1 VGAQAG
7 KLTEAQR
14 AALIERYL
22 AGESMTRLG
31 PEFGVTRQAIGGLLR
46 RRGIPVR
53 PQAKLTDLQ
62 RVEAVERYIRGQ
74 TCDQIGA
81 DFGVSGV
88 AILDVL
94 NRHGVT
100 IRRRCIV
107 RHDALDEIMP
117 ESAYWCGFLFAD
129 GNVHRRSMRQ
139 QPVLSVGVAARDL
152 QQIVKLRS
160 FLGSSHKICIGNKR
174 HPSYQFHVASNQ
186 LCQRLCSLGRYEGQ
200 VSPELVNSRH
210 FWRGLADGD
219 GSLGCY
225 AKRPGSK
232 PSAQFRLCG
241 ERRLLLAFTHFLRA
255 DGTTGANLTVRPHKS
270 IYSVGTTGWS
280 AARIVQLLYEDA
292 PVALDRK
299 ADTARLIITMY
310 RRMMAGRVAAA
321 IVSGQKSGLRG
332 RVGCDGLP

>member
-1 VGAQAG
+1 MGAQAG
-7 KLTEAQR
+7 KLSVAERT
-14 AALIERYL
+14 ALIERYL
-22 AGESMTRLG
+22 AGESMTRLA

-53 PQAKLTDLQ
+53 PQAKLTEMQ
-62 RVEAVERYIRGQ
+62 RVEAAQRYIRGQ
-74 TCDQIGA
+74 TCEQIAA

-88 AILDVL
+88 AILGVL
-94 NRHGVT
+94 NRRGVPV
-100 IRRRCIV
+100 RRRCTV
-107 RHDALDEIMP
+107 WHNAFDEITP

-129 GNVHRRSMRQ
+129 GNVHRRSLQQ

-160 FLGSSHKICIGNKR
+160 FLGSTHKICVGNKR
-174 HPSYQFHVASNQ
+174 HPSYQFHVASIQ
-186 LCQRLCSLGRYEGQ
+186 LCQRLCSLGRYEGPI
-200 VSPELVNSRH
+200 SPELVGSRH

-225 AKRPGSK
+225 AKRPGSE

-241 ERRLLLAFTHFLRA
+241 EGRALLAFTKFLREN
-255 DGTTGANLTVRPHKS
+255 GSTGARLTVCPHKS

-280 AARIVQLLYEDA
+280 AARIVELLYEDA

-299 ADTARLIITMY
+299 AETARLIIAKY
-310 RRMMAGRVAAA
+310 RTMMADRAAA
-321 IVSGQKSGLRG
+321 AAVSGQTSGLRD
-332 RVGCDGLP
+332 RVDSDGLP